1 MPNNIITKIVYPD
14 NLIKADSR
22 YGNQF
27 MALHINITPTPGGS
41 DFSGSSTRPK
51 SNDVN
56 GNIIHQGSIINKF
69 TDTSILDTARKGGNI
84 RATNQGSQTVYS
96 IYLPVPLAL
105 STSFGMEYSNFDP
118 GTKAAEFIQTQA
130 VGAVGAAAEGLA
142 KIPFVG
148 SLAQGISKL
157 IASNANTIRDT
168 IFASNAIAVNSH
180 KQLLFNQVNLREFD
194 LKYNLIARN
203 AGEQIVIDDIIRL
216 LRYYMHPD
224 LDGAFLYKF
233 PDEFDIEFYTLDENG
248 IAVRNKYLPFFSTC
262 ILTNMTVNYGGK
274 DFVTHKDGSPVEYE
288 LTLKFKETQ
297 ILNKTVINVFEKYI
311 ETGVMTIQPGPES
324 IISRELPTD

>member
-1 MPNNIITKIVYPD
+1 MPDNIITKIVYPD

-27 MALHINITPTPGGS
+27 MALHINITPGGS
-41 DFSGSSTRPK
+41 DFSGDSTHPK
-51 SNDVN
+51 INDVN
-56 GNIIHQGSIINKF
+56 GHQGSVINKF
-69 TDTSILDTARKGGNI
+69 TDVTSILNTARQGGNI

-96 IYLPVPLAL
+96 IYLPVPIAL
-105 STSFGMEYSNFDP
+105 STSFGMVYSDFDP

-130 VGAVGAAAEGLA
+130 VGAVGAAGELLALA

-148 SLAQGISKL
+148 SLAKGITNL
-157 IASNANTIRDT
+157 IGSNADTIRDT
-168 IFASNAIAVNSH
+168 IFANNAIAVNSH
-180 KQLLFNQVNLREFD
+180 KQLLFNQVNSREFD
-194 LKYNLIARN
+194 LKYNLIASN
-203 AGEQIVIDDIIRL
+203 AGEQAVIDDIIRL

-233 PDEFDIEFYTLDENG
+233 PDEFDIEFYTLDEKG

-297 ILNKTVINVFEKYI
+297 ILNKTVINAFEKYI
-311 ETGVMTIQPGPES
+311 ETGNFKITQS
-324 IISRELPTD
+324 NQSATATELDKQK